1 MSVPPVNSIEFT
13 GGTLIQV
20 QTKEAVGTERIRSAL
35 DAAGIRDA
43 EIQQFGGPTE
53 YKIQARI
60 AKEGVAEGST
70 EATAAAVDSALA
82 RGLGSGP
89 EHYTIVRTEAVGPK
103 VGRELQGK
111 AFLAIFFSFIVT
123 LFYLAFRFEWRFG
136 LAAVLATFH
145 DILTT
150 IAFIRYLDLEVSL
163 VVVGAVLTMVG
174 YSLNDT
180 IIIFDRV
187 RENLHK
193 FRRQNLYEILNL
205 SINETLPRSVLTHGT
220 TMATTIALVL
230 LAGEV
235 LRPFALVMTFA
246 IFTGT
251 FSSIYIA
258 APLLMYIEKR
268 WPGEDARGARA
279 LRPPGSVPLNP
290 PPATPGG
297 GRGRRPPERPAR
309 PTRSGGARGNRAR
322 LPLRPLAAGR
332 ATSRLRGPAHPRP
345 RGAEAGRR
353 ARARGRRRR
362 RGDAPGGGYA
372 GRAALVQLGA
382 GGVRGGD
389 GDRGVLFLSR
399 ADHRQ
404 ELDDDRP
411 APPPAAPPAAGRDGR
426 ARSFSR
432 APSREAQRAGLRAGR
447 GRGARARPGRV
458 GRSHRPTHHGQRAP
472 ALRSAARDDPLAE
485 SIRDHDGQGTHRHRD
500 RSGGRAAPGR
510 RHRRRARSE
519 EHTSEL
525 QSPCN
530 LVCRL
535 LLEKKK
541 K

>member
-1 MSVPPVNSIEFT
+1 MS
-13 GGTLIQV
+13 L
-20 QTKEAVGTERIRSAL
+20 L
-35 DAAGIRDA
+35 DRGQSPAAAPAASRAGIRDA

-53 YKIQARI
+53 YNIQARI
-60 AKEGVAEGST
+60 AKAGVAEGST

-111 AFLAIFFSFIVT
+111 AFLAIFFSFFVT
-123 LFYLAFRFEWRFG
+123 LVYLAFRFEWRFG

-268 WPGEDARGARA
+268 WPGEDARGARV

-290 PPATPGG
+290 PPA
-297 GRGRRPPERPAR
+297 
-309 PTRSGGARGNRAR
+309 
-322 LPLRPLAAGR
+322 
-332 ATSRLRGPAHPRP
+332 
-345 RGAEAGRR
+345 
-353 ARARGRRRR
+353 
-362 RGDAPGGGYA
+362 APGGG
-372 GRAALVQLGA
+372 GGS
-382 GGVRGGD
+382 GVR
-389 GDRGVLFLSR
+389 SK
-399 ADHRQ
+399 
-404 ELDDDRP
+404 
-411 APPPAAPPAAGRDGR
+411 AA
-426 ARSFSR
+426 
-432 APSREAQRAGLRAGR
+432 
-447 GRGARARPGRV
+447 V
-458 GRSHRPTHHGQRAP
+458 
-472 ALRSAARDDPLAE
+472 
-485 SIRDHDGQGTHRHRD
+485 
-500 RSGGRAAPGR
+500 
-510 RHRRRARSE
+510 
-519 EHTSEL
+519 
-525 QSPCN
+525 
-530 LVCRL
+530 
-535 LLEKKK
+535 
-541 K
+541 

>member
-1 MSVPPVNSIEFT
+1 MIRLFANADYDFIKWRRWAYALTAAIIIPGFSLFLIRGLNYSIEFT

-20 QTKEAVGTERIRSAL
+20 QTAQPVSAERIRGAL

-43 EIQQFGGPTE
+43 EIQQFGGPSE
-53 YKIQARI
+53 YKVQARI
-60 AKEGVAEGST
+60 GASGTTAEGT
-70 EATAAAVDSALA
+70 TQATAAAVDSALA
-82 RGLGSGP
+82 RGLGAGQ
-89 EHYTIVRTEAVGPK
+89 YMIVRTEAVGPK

-123 LFYLAFRFEWRFG
+123 LVYLAFRFEWRFG

-187 RENLHK
+187 RENLRK

-268 WPGEDARGARA
+268 WPGQDARGARIYRHGGA
-279 LRPPGSVPLNP
+279 ESAGTP
-290 PPATPGG
+290 PPPPSPAGGSPGG
-297 GRGRRPPERPAR
+297 GGG
-309 PTRSGGARGNRAR
+309 GGARSK
-322 LPLRPLAAGR
+322 AA
-332 ATSRLRGPAHPRP
+332 
-345 RGAEAGRR
+345 
-353 ARARGRRRR
+353 
-362 RGDAPGGGYA
+362 
-372 GRAALVQLGA
+372 V
-382 GGVRGGD
+382 
-389 GDRGVLFLSR
+389 
-399 ADHRQ
+399 
-404 ELDDDRP
+404 
-411 APPPAAPPAAGRDGR
+411 
-426 ARSFSR
+426 
-432 APSREAQRAGLRAGR
+432 
-447 GRGARARPGRV
+447 
-458 GRSHRPTHHGQRAP
+458 
-472 ALRSAARDDPLAE
+472 
-485 SIRDHDGQGTHRHRD
+485 
-500 RSGGRAAPGR
+500 
-510 RHRRRARSE
+510 
-519 EHTSEL
+519 
-525 QSPCN
+525 
-530 LVCRL
+530 
-535 LLEKKK
+535 
-541 K
+541 